1 MSQSHKLKRLKGQYL
16 VVEEVILFGIGMMMV
31 IGFIA
36 TFNLLNDKILNPIQ
50 EVGFIE
56 VNDYVYSNILKLTD
70 SEVKN
75 GYIEFNIPEQIGKN
89 TYVIKGANNKLISY
103 NSEGKYIEKEVGVDI
118 EGVVSSTNKR
128 IRIEYD
134 GSMIS
139 LRGVSY

>member
-1 MSQSHKLKRLKGQYL
+1 MSQSLKLKRLKGQYL

-75 GYIEFNIPEQIGKN
+75 GYIEISIPEQIGKN
-89 TYVIKGANNKLISY
+89 TYIIKGANEKLISY
-103 NSEGKYIEKEVGVDI
+103 NSEGQYIEKKVFI
-118 EGVVSSTNKR
+118 EINGIVSSTSKR
-128 IRIEYD
+128 IRVEYD
-134 GSMIS
+134 GSEIT